1 MDDEVFVEVK
11 YEADDFV
18 RARRLAL
25 TTRVREANA
34 PQLVG
39 LVLLG
44 GAGALFF
51 APDPI
56 GRIVASICGALVGL
70 VAIIIVM
77 GIVRAS
83 RPMAIPL
90 ADAAFELSDA
100 GVVVKAQDNYARLDW
115 KAFDGVAEGMG
126 VFFCMGKT
134 AIILPKRVLN
144 ADQIA
149 ILRAF
154 AKSHPGGS

>member
-1 MDDEVFVEVK
+1 MDDEVFLDVK

-25 TTRVREANA
+25 ITRVRDGNA
-34 PQLVG
+34 PQLIG

-77 GIVRAS
+77 GLVRAS
-83 RPMAIPL
+83 RPMELPMT
-90 ADAAFELSDA
+90 DAGFELSDA
-100 GVVVKAQDNYARLDW
+100 GVVVKAKDNYARLGW
-115 KAFDGVAEGMG
+115 KAFDTVAEGMG

-134 AIILPKRVLN
+134 AIILPKRVMN

-149 ILRAF
+149 ILRAL
-154 AKSHPGGS
+154 AKSHSGGS